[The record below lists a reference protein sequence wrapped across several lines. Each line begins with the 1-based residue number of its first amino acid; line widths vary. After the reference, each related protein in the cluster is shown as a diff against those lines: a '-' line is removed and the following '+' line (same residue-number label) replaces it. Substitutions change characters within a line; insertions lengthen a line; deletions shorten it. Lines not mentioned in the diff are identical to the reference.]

1 MIDWHSHILPGIDDG
16 SQSVSESVSLLR
28 RLRSQGVRTV
38 IATPHF
44 YPNERSVSSFL
55 EKRADSF
62 EKLKES
68 LPKRAPE
75 IILGAEV
82 YYYSGISRMDDLKL
96 LRVQN
101 SRVLLLEMPMTQW
114 TDYTIKEIVD
124 IAGSRDFTVM
134 LAHVERYMDLQQPE
148 TLERLC
154 ENGLLMQVN
163 ASFFNG
169 FFTKYKAIKLL
180 KKGLIQF
187 VGSDCHNMKNRPPQ
201 LDGAFELIQKK
212 LGDDFLS
219 EMDEFGK
226 SLLISK

>member
-1 MIDWHSHILPGIDDG
+1 
-16 SQSVSESVSLLR
+16 
-28 RLRSQGVRTV
+28 
-38 IATPHF
+38 
-44 YPNERSVSSFL
+44 
-55 EKRADSF
+55 
-62 EKLKES
+62 
-68 LPKRAPE
+68 
-75 IILGAEV
+75 
-82 YYYSGISRMDDLKL
+82 
-96 LRVQN
+96 
-101 SRVLLLEMPMTQW
+101 MTQW